1 MRNVVQRLALFL
13 LLGVCCH
20 ADLTLRYTVDVQTS
34 AAASPAFG
42 KALAI
47 RIKGDKTLSNLGAL
61 TALID
66 NSTSAIMLLNPA
78 TKKYATSPTAEFS
91 SGLQPKIPPATAAL
105 INNLKFDVETAGTG
119 QFGIIAG
126 IRSEEHLTA
135 LSASMAAPGAPE
147 SPLVRLEIHTWLA
160 SADDLDRIPAL
171 RQYALSAQRALNVSA
186 AGNALDRLFRQV
198 PGMSEKVRLLTEEG
212 ARSAGS
218 LTLKFQEKLY
228 IVKGDPS
235 AQIFAMTIELAGV
248 SSDALD
254 DSVFAVPQDFQLVS
268 AAEIMKILTPSP
280 APTPMPANLA
290 PRGSVTA
297 PSVIYKRNPGYTE
310 EARRAKLSGSVTLK
324 LVVDKEGMP
333 EDIRVVQSLGMGLDE
348 KAIEAVRQWRFQPGQ
363 KDGKPVNEIVRVQVN
378 FKLLADPPQQ

>member
-1 MRNVVQRLALFL
+1 MRHGIHGLALFL
-13 LLGVCCH
+13 VLSVCCR

-34 AAASPAFG
+34 TAASPALG

-47 RIKGDKTLSNLGAL
+47 RIKDDKTLSNLGAL

-66 NSTSAIMLLNPA
+66 NSTSAITLLNPA
-78 TKKYATSPTAEFS
+78 TKQYATSPTAEFTG
-91 SGLQPKIPPATAAL
+91 GLQPKIPPASAAL
-105 INNLKFDVETAGTG
+105 INTLKFDVETTSTG

-126 IRSEEHLTA
+126 MRAEEHLTT
-135 LSASMAAPGAPE
+135 LSASMAAPGGPE
-147 SPLVRLEIHTWLA
+147 SPLVRLEMHTWLA
-160 SADDLDRIPAL
+160 SPDDLNRIPAL

-198 PGMSEKVRLLTEEG
+198 PGMSEKVRVLAEEG
-212 ARSAGS
+212 ARNAGS
-218 LTLKFQEKLY
+218 LTLKLQEKLY
-228 IVKGDPS
+228 IVKGDPN
-235 AQIFAMTIELAGV
+235 AQIFAMTIELADV
-248 SSDALD
+248 SSDAID

-268 AAEIMKILTPSP
+268 AAEIMKVLTPAS
-280 APTPMPANLA
+280 AATPMPANLA

-333 EDIRVVQSLGMGLDE
+333 EDIQVVQSLGMGLDE
-348 KAIEAVRQWRFQPGQ
+348 KAIEAVRQWRFRPGQ